1 MSFSPA
7 TLETELIQYDIKMD
21 LRMVG
26 KEAVRFLHVAHDR
39 AQRRDLN
46 LSATYRKDKII
57 LNSSWHTLFL
67 YSIYDKMFFSRQTLP
82 SLLPSFLPSESVRY
96 INLHHEMRR

>member
-7 TLETELIQYDIKMD
+7 TLEIELTQHDIKMD
-21 LRMVG
+21 HRMVG

-46 LSATYRKDKII
+46 VS
-57 LNSSWHTLFL
+57 H
-67 YSIYDKMFFSRQTLP
+67 LP
-82 SLLPSFLPSESVRY
+82 K
-96 INLHHEMRR
+96 

>member
-1 MSFSPA
+1 MSFSCA

-39 AQRRDLN
+39 AQRQDLN
-46 LSATYRKDKII
+46 LSATYRNDKII
-57 LNSSWHTLFL
+57 LISSYHTVFL
-67 YSIYDKMFFSRQTLP
+67 YSIYVNMFFARQTF
-82 SLLPSFLPSESVRY
+82 LLSFLPSFHPNPFV
-96 INLHHEMRR
+96 I

>member
-7 TLETELIQYDIKMD
+7 TLETELIEYDIKMD
-21 LRMVG
+21 LRIVG

-46 LSATYRKDKII
+46 LSATYR
-57 LNSSWHTLFL
+57 N
-67 YSIYDKMFFSRQTLP
+67 
-82 SLLPSFLPSESVRY
+82 
-96 INLHHEMRR
+96 

>member
-7 TLETELIQYDIKMD
+7 TLETELIEYDIKMD

-39 AQRRDLN
+39 AQRRGLN
-46 LSATYRKDKII
+46 LSATYRNDKII
-57 LNSSWHTLFL
+57 LHSKWYTFFL
-67 YSIYDKMFFSRQTLP
+67 YAIYEKMFFAIQT
-82 SLLPSFLPSESVRY
+82 FLPSESVRY
-96 INLHHEMRR
+96 INLHHAMRR